1 MSHRRLLFLLCLVV
15 AGLCF
20 VPSSRA
26 RLTLR
31 VNEAETRLSLRGN
44 NPQLLLAVENG
55 SGKTI
60 AAVVH
65 LDLLDV
71 DGDSTASGA
80 PVVSLPSGSHKIPIT
95 IPLQL
100 SSLKWSESSKLLWYR
115 IRYRIEPQSTTA
127 IDPVS
132 GIISLSEITRDLFQ
146 LRVFGSGVVHEGGR
160 FYATVRAEHPV
171 TNRGA
176 SGVHITGTL
185 EIEDNDTDETI
196 TLSSEAVSNNDGYAM
211 LSFKLPATINSDDLD
226 LTITGKRGSVEAEAT
241 TSLNLP
247 ETRYVFISTDK
258 SLYQPGQTLHARVL
272 MFSPTKHAL
281 ANKAVTMEVRDPED
295 EVVFS
300 SELKTTKFGI
310 ASGDW
315 SIPNN
320 TSLGSYAVR
329 FEADDNDEIWNS
341 KPVKISRYDLPNFT
355 VNTSSDRS
363 FYLPGQQA
371 EVSISGVYLFGQPVK
386 HGRVR
391 VVRELERNWNY
402 KEQKYETKES
412 QEYRG
417 EADADGVFKTNINL
431 DKDLAELTDSDYQRY
446 EDLKFAAYF
455 TDATTNRTEQRRFDL
470 RITKSPIHIY
480 VVTDGYEYAQSLRL
494 PLNFYVS
501 ASYADGKP
509 AQCRITINGSL
520 DQPGEGVTRVIKTNH
535 DGLARVKGFPI
546 PHAAEDRDD
555 VTLNF
560 SATDSKGKTGT
571 YSERFYMRDRPALR
585 VETDKSLY
593 RIGDPIE
600 VTLTSSESN
609 PNIVLEVARDE
620 AVVHSEVVRLHNHR
634 AVVSLAP
641 REELSDL
648 LSIRAY
654 GDFGEEDEGIFAHRT
669 VLFPRDQELKLKVE
683 ANHSEY
689 RPGEDTHLDL
699 RVRDS
704 LGHATEGALGVVVLD
719 KAIEERART
728 DEEFGERYR
737 DSSDDWLRLLGNGN
751 RTLGVNLRTLSK
763 IDPAKLISP
772 DEDLLA
778 EVLLCQ
784 STNEYPHVFGSSDYE
799 KNVQKTFFE
808 SMRQQLRPWRE
819 ALRDIYEES
828 FRYPTNEESL
838 RKLLTEKELHSL
850 PLDPWD
856 MPYRTEFGINGD
868 RQTFSVITSGPDKT
882 FDTSDDFRF
891 EVLSWRYFTQMGRS
905 IDSAAIKFH
914 QGTGNFIRDRKTL
927 NEELAKQG
935 IDARELR
942 DPWQQPYEF
951 EFSTRNNFY
960 DIRVSSHGPNR
971 KFEPGNTGDDVQLWV
986 SSIDYF
992 DEHRIA
998 LDTALSAAA
1007 ASAQLLTNEA
1017 QITGAL
1023 LKARIDWRSWR
1034 DAWNRPFYL
1043 TFNETPI
1050 YADKVRVRTTNAAGE
1065 KPKDVIEVHPVTNR
1079 IETVS
1084 FRSCGPD
1091 AIEGTSDDFTAT
1103 SFSFERS
1110 TQRAS
1115 DRLPVIVRDPLTFK
1129 GSTGAIKGIVSD
1141 PNGAVVVGATVKAVR
1156 DYDGLDFS
1164 TTTDEEGR
1172 YLLKNVP
1179 VGMYT
1184 VSISALGFKNHTF
1197 TNVLVHSSTLIQIDA
1212 TLSVGAVQEAVTV
1225 TGSVNEMRLDSSASV
1240 SRSVTRVEGSR
1251 NVQKVSTPRLRQ
1263 YFPETLVWQPAL
1275 ETDKQGRAQLDFK
1288 LADSITTWKM
1298 AVIGS
1303 TEDGQIGVAEK
1314 EIKAFQPFFVE
1325 HDPPRVLTAG
1335 DEISLPVV
1343 VRNYLDQA
1351 QTVSLEIKPENWF
1364 SSLGPTTNSTK
1375 VNAGEAARQTFDIR
1389 ATAFVT
1395 DAKQRI
1401 TARGNDASDAIE
1413 KPVTVHPDGEE
1424 RSVVN
1429 GSILRKDAS
1438 VNIELPR
1445 DTIPGS
1451 VQGELKIYPSLI
1463 THVVEGIEAIMK
1475 RPYGCGEQTISSTY
1489 PSLLLLRYLKET
1501 GATSPLNGKAQE
1513 YLRDGYARL
1522 LNYQAAS
1529 GGFTYWGHGEP
1540 DPALTA
1546 YALHF
1551 LIEARGFVNVDQNLI
1566 ASGRA
1571 WLLKGQNANGSW
1583 TAHYYYSR
1591 EGDERRN
1598 ALLTAYIVRV
1608 LAHHK
1613 AEANDTPAIERA
1625 LAYVADQASRTDEPY
1640 LLASY
1645 ALAAQDAGD
1654 ISHASNAR
1662 ARLASMAHTQGTTI
1676 YWNLETNTPF
1686 YGWGTA
1692 GRVETTALTVQAFAR
1707 ACESSPQ
1714 TTECRHSLVDQGLL
1728 FLLKNKDRYG
1738 VWYSSQATIN
1748 VLETMLKVLAAPNQN
1763 ANIATSSADILVNGK
1778 IVTSVQLPTDRR
1790 VSPPITVGI
1799 SAYLSASSNVVE
1811 VRRTGDQTAASVQG
1825 VASFYVPWVPTSAPR
1840 NEATRPGDSDG
1851 LRLLTRFDRT
1861 SANVSDQVSCH
1872 VEAERIGFR
1881 GYGMLLAEVGLP
1893 PGADVDRASLDKAVK
1908 ESEWGINQYDIQ
1920 PDRVVFYLWPRA
1932 GGIAFDFKFQPRF
1945 GLKAKSAPSTIYDY
1959 YNPDARAVVAPTAF
1973 IFK

>member
-1 MSHRRLLFLLCLVV
+1 MSHRWLLFLLCLVV

-31 VNEAETRLSLRGN
+31 VNESETRLSLRGN
-44 NPQLLLAVENG
+44 NPKLLLAVDNG

-71 DGDSTASGA
+71 DGDSAASGA
-80 PVVSLPSGSHKIPIT
+80 PVVSLPSGNHKIPLT
-95 IPLQL
+95 IPVQL
-100 SSLKWSESSKLLWYR
+100 SNLKWNESSKLLWYR
-115 IRYRIEPQSTTA
+115 IRYRIEPQSTDA

-132 GIISLSEITRDLFQ
+132 GIISLSEITRDLFE

-160 FYATVRAEHPV
+160 FYATVRAAHPV
-171 TNRGA
+171 TNRPAG
-176 SGVHITGTL
+176 GVHVSGSM
-185 EIEDNDTDETI
+185 EIEDNETDETI
-196 TLSSEAVSNNDGYAM
+196 TLSSEAVSNDDGYAK
-211 LSFKLPATINSDDLD
+211 LSFKLPATINDDEVNLSVK
-226 LTITGKRGSVEAEAT
+226 GERGSIEAKAT
-241 TSLNLP
+241 TSLRLP
-247 ETRYVFISTDK
+247 GTRYIFVSTDK

-272 MFSPTKHAL
+272 MFSRTKHAL
-281 ANKAVTMEVRDPED
+281 ANKAVTMEVRDPEN
-295 EVVFS
+295 EVIFS
-300 SELKTTKFGI
+300 AALTTSKFGI
-310 ASGDW
+310 ANSDW

-320 TSLGSYAVR
+320 TSLGSYEVR
-329 FEADDNDEIWNS
+329 FRADNDDELSDS
-341 KPVKISRYDLPNFT
+341 KAVKISRYDLPNFT

-371 EVSISGVYLFGQPVK
+371 EVTISGIYLFGQPVK
-386 HGRVR
+386 HGKVR
-391 VVRELERNWNY
+391 IVRELQRNWNY

-412 QEYRG
+412 QSYTG
-417 EADADGVFKTNINL
+417 EADTNGVFKTNINL
-431 DKDLAELTDSDYQRY
+431 DKEVAELNDSDYERY

-480 VVTDGYEYAQSLRL
+480 VVTEGYQYAQSLRQ

-509 AQCRITINGSL
+509 AQCHITVDSSV
-520 DQPGEGVTRVIKTNH
+520 DQPGGGTTRVIKTNH

-560 SATDSKGKTGT
+560 SATDDKGRTGS
-571 YSERFYMRDRPALR
+571 YSERFYMRDQPALR

-593 RIGDPIE
+593 RIGEPVE

-609 PNIVLEVARDE
+609 AHIVLEVARDE
-620 AVVHSEVVRLHNHR
+620 TVVHSEIVRLHNHR
-634 AVVSLAP
+634 AVISLP
-641 REELSDL
+641 PSKELSDL

-654 GDFGEEDEGIFAHRT
+654 GDFGEDDEGTFAHRT

-699 RVRDS
+699 RMRNS

-719 KAIEERART
+719 KAVEERART
-728 DEEFGERYR
+728 DEEFGQHYR
-737 DSSDDWLRLLGNGN
+737 DSSDDWLRLLGNGD
-751 RTLGVNLRTLSK
+751 RTLGVNVRTLSK
-763 IDPAKLISP
+763 IDLTKPISP

-784 STNEYPHVFGSSDYE
+784 SGNEYTSVFGSSDYE
-799 KNVQKTFFE
+799 KDVKNAFLL
-808 SMRQQLRPWRE
+808 SIRRQLAPLRD
-819 ALRDIYEES
+819 ALRDIYEKS
-828 FRYPTNEESL
+828 GQYPTDDKSLTKLITENEL
-838 RKLLTEKELHSL
+838 QSL

-856 MPYRTEFGINGD
+856 MPYRTEFAIDGD
-868 RQTFSVITSGPDKT
+868 RKTLSVITAGPDKT
-882 FDTSDDFRF
+882 FDTGDDFRF
-891 EVLSWRYFTQMGRS
+891 EVSSWRYFTPIGRS
-905 IDSAAIKFH
+905 IDNAAVKFH
-914 QGTGNFIRDRKTL
+914 QRTGNFIRDPKTL
-927 NEELAKQG
+927 SEELSKAG
-935 IDARELR
+935 IDIRELR
-942 DPWQQPYEF
+942 DPWQQPYQF
-951 EFSTRNNFY
+951 EFAIRNNYY
-960 DIRVSSHGPNR
+960 DIRVSSNGPNK
-971 KFEPGNTGDDVQLWV
+971 KFEPNNTGDDVQLWV

-992 DEHRIA
+992 DERRIA
-998 LDTALSAAA
+998 LNTALSVAAA
-1007 ASAQLLTNEA
+1007 LAQPLTNEE
-1017 QITGAL
+1017 QITAAL
-1023 LKARIDWRSWR
+1023 LKEKIDWHSWR
-1034 DAWNRPFYL
+1034 DAWNQPFYL
-1043 TFNETPI
+1043 TFNETPF
-1050 YADKVRVRTTNAAGE
+1050 YADNVRVRTTSVVGG
-1065 KPKDVIEVHPVTNR
+1065 KPTDVIEIHPVTR
-1079 IETVS
+1079 RVATVT
-1084 FRSCGPD
+1084 FRSRGPD

-1103 SFSFERS
+1103 SFSFAVS
-1110 TQRAS
+1110 AQGAS
-1115 DRLPVIVRDPLTFK
+1115 DALPVAVREPLVFN
-1129 GSTGAIKGIVSD
+1129 GSTGAIKGLVTD
-1141 PNGAVVVGATVKAVR
+1141 ENGAAIYGATVKAVR
-1156 DYDGLDFS
+1156 EYDGSESS
-1164 TTTDEEGR
+1164 TTSNGDGW
-1172 YLLKNVP
+1172 YLLKDLP

-1184 VSISALGFKNHTF
+1184 LSISATGFQQYRF
-1197 TNVLVHSSTLIQIDA
+1197 SDLLVHSSTLIEINA
-1212 TLSVGAVQEAVTV
+1212 VLSVGAVTETVTV
-1225 TGSVNEMRLDSSASV
+1225 TSSANEINADSSSVV
-1240 SRSVTRVEGSR
+1240 SRSVTRVEAAR

-1263 YFPETLVWQPAL
+1263 YFPDTLVWQPAL

-1288 LADSITTWKM
+1288 LADSITTWKV
-1298 AVIGS
+1298 ALIGS
-1303 TEDGQIGVAEK
+1303 TEDGQIGIAEK

-1325 HDPPRVLTAG
+1325 HDPPRMLTAG

-1343 VRNYLDQA
+1343 VRNYLDQP
-1351 QTVSLEIKPENWF
+1351 QTVSLELKPENWF
-1364 SSLGPTTNSTK
+1364 SSLGPTINTAK
-1375 VNAGEAARQTFDIR
+1375 VDPGDASRQTFDIR

-1401 TARGNDASDAIE
+1401 TARADDANDAIE

-1424 RSVVN
+1424 RSTVD

-1438 VNIELPR
+1438 VTLDLPR
-1445 DTIPGS
+1445 DTITGS
-1451 VQGELKIYPSLI
+1451 VHGELKIYPSLI

-1501 GATSPLNGKAQE
+1501 GATSPLSGKAQG
-1513 YLRDGYARL
+1513 YLRDGYTRL
-1522 LNYQAAS
+1522 LNYQAPN
-1529 GGFTYWGHGEP
+1529 GGFTYWGHGDP

-1546 YALHF
+1546 YAVHF
-1551 LIEARGFVNVDQNLI
+1551 LIEARGFVNVDPDLI
-1566 ASGRA
+1566 TNARA
-1571 WLLKGQNANGSW
+1571 WLLKTQNANGSW
-1583 TAHYYYSR
+1583 SANYYR
-1591 EGDERRN
+1591 GLQDEGRS

-1608 LAHHK
+1608 LAHDRT
-1613 AEANDTPAIERA
+1613 EANEAAAIERA
-1625 LAYVADQASRTDEPY
+1625 LGYVADQAGRIDEPY

-1645 ALAAQDAGD
+1645 ALAAQDVGD
-1654 ISHASNAR
+1654 IAHASKAG
-1662 ARLASMAHTQGTTI
+1662 ARLASMAHTEGTTA

-1707 ACESSPQ
+1707 SCELSQ
-1714 TTECRHSLVDQGLL
+1714 QKTECRRALMDQGLL

-1748 VLETMLKVLAAPNQN
+1748 VLETMLKVLANPNDDRDR
-1763 ANIATSSADILVNGK
+1763 ATSSADIFVNGK
-1778 IVTSVQLPTDRR
+1778 MVSSVQLPTDQH
-1790 VSPPITVGI
+1790 VSPPLTMDI
-1799 SAYLSASSNVVE
+1799 SPYLSGSSNVIE
-1811 VRRTGDQTAASVQG
+1811 VRRAGDQTAASVQA
-1825 VASFYVPWVPTSAPR
+1825 VASFYVPWVPTPLAR
-1840 NEATRPGDSDG
+1840 NGTTRPGDSDG
-1851 LRLLTRFDRT
+1851 LRLVTRFDRT
-1861 SANVSDQVSCH
+1861 SGNVRDQVSCH

-1908 ESEWGINQYDIQ
+1908 ASNWGVSQYDIQ

-1945 GLKAKSAPSTIYDY
+1945 GLKAKSAASSIYDY
-1959 YNPDARAVVAPTAF
+1959 YNPDARAVVAPTSF